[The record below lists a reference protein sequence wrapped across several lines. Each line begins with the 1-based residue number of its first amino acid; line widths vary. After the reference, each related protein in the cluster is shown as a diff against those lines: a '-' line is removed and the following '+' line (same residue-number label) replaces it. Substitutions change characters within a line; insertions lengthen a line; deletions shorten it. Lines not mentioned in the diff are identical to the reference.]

1 MGDVIVL
8 MPVKKEDKIYY
19 LGDTD
24 KNKILMKFQNDFLK
38 KDKPY
43 VFILASCHSYINEV
57 NNILRSYGLYAA
69 LRISEDRGE
78 LTNGRIFQL
87 DEGQK
92 HVLRKIVEDHETGN

>member
-8 MPVKKEDKIYY
+8 MPVKKEGRYN
-19 LGDTD
+19 LADTD
-24 KNKILMKFQNDFLK
+24 KNKILMKFKNDFVK
-38 KDKPY
+38 KDAPY
-43 VFILASCHSYINEV
+43 VFILATCHSYINEV

-87 DEGQK
+87 DEDQK